1 MKFKTLVASC
11 LILLLGGISFFG
23 FSAPTFASEESV
35 ISSEEIVL
43 GDTIRNNLDTYV
55 TSDNFIQVRI
65 TNESKLKS
73 NLGMLNS
80 TVTVEQIKEYIQAFN
95 KQIIKENGN
104 GELTNAINELKPDP
118 TLRFDT
124 CSAVLGVAG
133 FAHSTVYGIAA
144 GALGVAWPVGVGVG
158 AAVGAAYLA
167 GSMFC

>member
-1 MKFKTLVASC
+1 MSFKALVTSC
-11 LILLLGGISFFG
+11 LVLILGSISFFN
-23 FSAPTFASEESV
+23 FSETAFANDEPI

-43 GDTIRNNLDTYV
+43 GDTIRNSLDTYV

-65 TNESKLKS
+65 TNENNLKS
-73 NLGMLNS
+73 NLDKLKS
-80 TVTVEQIKEYIQAFN
+80 TVTIEQIKEYIQAFN

-104 GELTNAINELKPDP
+104 GKLTNAINELKPDP
-118 TLRFDT
+118 TWRFDM
-124 CSAVLGVAG
+124 CSATLGVAG
-133 FAHSTVYGIAA
+133 FAHSTAYGIAA